1 MLDSDFFYQE
11 IRNHGTEL
19 FTGVPDS
26 LLKSFCSYLSD
37 NTTQK
42 CHITAANEGG
52 AIAIAIGHYL
62 ATSKVPFVYMQN
74 SGLGNSI
81 NPLLS
86 LADEE
91 VYSIPMIL
99 MVGWR
104 GKPGVKDEPQHIKQ
118 GKVTELLLKSM
129 GVQFAILNTNTT
141 NDEASKIISEA
152 YKISIEFNVPY
163 VLLVEKNTFSN
174 YTSQVGYEYKQN
186 LTREQALKKI
196 IETLTGTE
204 LIISTTGMLSRELNE
219 LKKGAGDDFLTVGGM
234 GHANQIALGV
244 ALSQKERNVIC
255 LDGDGALLM
264 HMGSLA
270 VNTHYLLPNYKH
282 ILINN
287 GVHDSVGGQVT
298 SNPELSYSK
307 LASSMGYG
315 EVFTAIS
322 GTDIQNTLRRVLV
335 SNKCSFVEILVNK
348 GNRADLS
355 RPKSTPLENKF
366 NFMKKCGA
374 LT

>member
-174 YTSQVGYEYKQN
+174 YTSQVDYEYKQN

>member
-1 MLDSDFFYQE
+1 
-11 IRNHGTEL
+11 
-19 FTGVPDS
+19 
-26 LLKSFCSYLSD
+26 
-37 NTTQK
+37 
-42 CHITAANEGG
+42 
-52 AIAIAIGHYL
+52 
-62 ATSKVPFVYMQN
+62 
-74 SGLGNSI
+74 
-81 NPLLS
+81 
-86 LADEE
+86 
-91 VYSIPMIL
+91 
-99 MVGWR
+99 
-104 GKPGVKDEPQHIKQ
+104 
-118 GKVTELLLKSM
+118 
-129 GVQFAILNTNTT
+129 
-141 NDEASKIISEA
+141 
-152 YKISIEFNVPY
+152 
-163 VLLVEKNTFSN
+163 
-174 YTSQVGYEYKQN
+174 
-186 LTREQALKKI
+186 
-196 IETLTGTE
+196 
-204 LIISTTGMLSRELNE
+204 MLSRELNE